1 MNLAQNGPNGKL
13 PGASSHPHRVGS
25 ARPMGSLVPVNHF
38 ANKLQRAS
46 MLQDGISLH
55 WHLVQFCAIF
65 ILPANAVPEFKT
77 SASGMW
83 DLMDCH
89 RSPSM
94 HIKRSQA
101 ASVCH
106 KSSKKHYRE
115 QCPEWKRCLHWP
127 AGTMS
132 RRTDLKKLL
141 SFPDILSPCVSQ
153 RRLIRCFGPFALRG
167 SEKDCKSLN
176 QTSSFAQFEALQHFQ
191 KNDSPNFGIGGW
203 GIEFGRWPTK
213 HWKVWLQFPLLGVN
227 WRFTSVDQPCK
238 DWGSVPGRRKDPAPD
253 P

>member
-1 MNLAQNGPNGKL
+1 M
-13 PGASSHPHRVGS
+13 
-25 ARPMGSLVPVNHF
+25 
-38 ANKLQRAS
+38 
-46 MLQDGISLH
+46 
-55 WHLVQFCAIF
+55 
-65 ILPANAVPEFKT
+65 E
-77 SASGMW
+77 
-83 DLMDCH
+83 CH

-153 RRLIRCFGPFALRG
+153 RRLICCFGPFALRG

-176 QTSSFAQFEALQHFQ
+176 QTRSFASLKHFSTFRKMTLPTLELEGEASNLADGQQNTGRFDCNFPCWELIEGLLPLINPARIGDLCPVEGRIQRQIHNPRGNAFV
-191 KNDSPNFGIGGW
+191 SPQQ
-203 GIEFGRWPTK
+203 PSTK
-213 HWKVWLQFPLLGVN
+213 GCGCSTVK
-227 WRFTSVDQPCK
+227 
-238 DWGSVPGRRKDPAPD
+238 
-253 P
+253 